1 MELSCNVIHA
11 KDFLKVKSSGEVD
24 LEESKLVLGHIIEMT
39 QLPGNY
45 EILMDIRD
53 AYGNLNEEDL
63 WELVLELGKHRTK
76 FRNKIAILAREDA
89 QINKAI
95 FFELCANIIGFNV
108 SAFTDFEQAIEWIQL
123 PGKAEAKP
131 KESNL

>member
-1 MELSCNVIHA
+1 MELHCTVIHA

-24 LEESKLVLGHIIEMT
+24 LEESKLVLGKIIEMT
-39 QLPGNY
+39 ELPGNY
-45 EILMDIRD
+45 EILLDVRD
-53 AYGNLNEEDL
+53 AYGNLDEEDL
-63 WELVLELGKHRTK
+63 WELVLELGRHRAK

-95 FFELCANIIGFNV
+95 FFELCAQIIGFNV

-123 PGKAEAKP
+123 PSGAEAKW
-131 KESNL
+131 KEIDL